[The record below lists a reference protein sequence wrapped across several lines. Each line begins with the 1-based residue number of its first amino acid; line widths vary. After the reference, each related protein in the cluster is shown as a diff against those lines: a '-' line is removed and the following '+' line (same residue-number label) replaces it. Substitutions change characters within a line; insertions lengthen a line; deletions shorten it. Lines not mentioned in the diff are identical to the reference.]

1 MRFKIGVA
9 SLALLCSVGSLA
21 TTAVASSW
29 PEWDV
34 FSKRFMQADGRIIDL
49 TFDRKSTSE
58 SQSYGLFFALVANDR
73 AHFDTILKWS
83 SDNLAAGQLGDKLPA
98 WHWGLREDGSWGVK
112 DGNSAS
118 DSDLWFAYTLLEA
131 ARLWNEPRYA
141 RIGQKLL
148 TQVKRHEI
156 VQAGR
161 AGWVL
166 LPGAYGFVLDKGR
179 YRLDPCYLPEFTF
192 RYFANID
199 PKGPWQEVWDG
210 YMRMQPQIFRAGLA
224 PELFVVDS
232 NGTVMPDTEATPSGG
247 YDAIRVYMW
256 AGMTEPLNTEML
268 KRLTPFA
275 ALIRSHGHPPEKVDP
290 ISGKILS
297 NFSPIGFSGA
307 VLPFLNA
314 LGDKASLERQ
324 RQRVREAA
332 KRAQQGAA
340 TNYYDEVLILF
351 GSGWLDGQYRF
362 DRQGRLQPKWAH

>member
-1 MRFKIGVA
+1 MRFRADLKSLGWLILLWNLTA
-9 SLALLCSVGSLA
+9 SAF
-21 TTAVASSW
+21 ASSW

-34 FSKRFMQADGRIIDL
+34 FSKRFIQADGRIVDL

-58 SQSYGLFFALVANDR
+58 GQSYGLFFALVANDR
-73 AHFDTILKWS
+73 ARFDTILKWS
-83 SDNLAAGQLGDKLPA
+83 SDNLAGGQLGDKLPA
-98 WHWGLREDGSWGVK
+98 WHWGLREDGRWGVK
-112 DGNSAS
+112 DENSAS

-156 VQAGR
+156 AQAGR
-161 AGWVL
+161 TGPVL

-179 YRLDPCYLPEFTF
+179 FRIDPCYLPEFTF
-192 RYFANID
+192 RYFATVD
-199 PKGPWQEVWDG
+199 PKGPWQAVWDS
-210 YMRMQPQIFRAGLA
+210 YVRLQPQIFRAGFA
-224 PELFVVDS
+224 PELVVVDS
-232 NGTVMPDTEATPSGG
+232 EGRVTPDTEAAPSGG

-256 AGMTEPLNTEML
+256 AGMTEPLNTDML
-268 KRLTPFA
+268 KRLAPFA
-275 ALIRSHGHPPEKVDP
+275 ALIRALGNPPEKIDP
-290 ISGKILS
+290 SNGKVLS

-314 LGDKASLERQ
+314 LGDKTTLEKQ
-324 RQRVREAA
+324 RQRVQEAA
-332 KRAQQGAA
+332 IRAQQGAA

-351 GSGWLDGQYRF
+351 GSGWLDGRYRF